1 MAELYIRNPLTNA
14 NELRNVR
21 GDINQTLR
29 PERSF
34 KRQKQM
40 ETMKERNE
48 EAGRG
53 VGGRGIHL
61 SPWVH

>member
-34 KRQKQM
+34 QRQKQM